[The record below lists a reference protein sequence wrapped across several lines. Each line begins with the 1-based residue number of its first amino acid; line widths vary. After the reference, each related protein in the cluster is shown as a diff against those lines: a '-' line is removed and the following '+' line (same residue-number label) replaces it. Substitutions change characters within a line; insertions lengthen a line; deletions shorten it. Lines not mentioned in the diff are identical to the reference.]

1 MSDNRDERRRA
12 IELVIAVAVVVISL
26 ASLFTAVYQA
36 VVTRQTLEAT
46 VWPRVEWENSN
57 YDEERRTSAIT
68 IAIANRGVGPAR
80 ISRAE
85 RLLNG
90 ERVPNV
96 RSLLLACCVA
106 GESAEERESAVG
118 ALFESNDLVMFTS
131 TVDGAALTPGQRR
144 TLVTFEHPAEQSPAL
159 PVWER
164 LNEARNELDLAVCYC
179 SVFDDCWITKS
190 RAFTQTTEST
200 RGCPTETAPGFTG

>member
-1 MSDNRDERRRA
+1 MSDNQDERRRA

-57 YDEERRTSAIT
+57 YDEERRASAIT

-85 RLLNG
+85 LLLNG

-96 RSLLLACCVA
+96 RSLLVGCCIPGA
-106 GESAEERESAVG
+106 SAEERESAIGKV
-118 ALFESNDLVMFTS
+118 FESEELVMFTS
-131 TVDGAALTPGQRR
+131 TVDGAALTPGQQRV
-144 TLVTFEHPAEQSPAL
+144 LVTFERPAEQSPAL
-159 PVWER
+159 PIWDR
-164 LNEARNELDLAVCYC
+164 LNKARDELDLVVCYC
-179 SVFDDCWITKS
+179 SVFDDCWTTKA
-190 RAFTQTTEST
+190 RAFTQTTESI
-200 RGCPTETAPGFTG
+200 GSCPKEDVPGFTG